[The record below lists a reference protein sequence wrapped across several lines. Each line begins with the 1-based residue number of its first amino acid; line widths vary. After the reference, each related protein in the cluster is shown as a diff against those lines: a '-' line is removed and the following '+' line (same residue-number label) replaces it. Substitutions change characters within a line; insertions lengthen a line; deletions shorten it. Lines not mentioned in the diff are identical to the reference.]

1 MSDPILPGAT
11 LGMLGGGQL
20 GRMSLLAG
28 RRMGYRFAV
37 LEPKAPCSAGAVAE
51 DHFVAPYDDA
61 GALAR
66 FAAKV
71 EVATLEFENIPA
83 ATLDALEGV
92 VPVRPGRKALR
103 ICQNRAREKAFLS
116 ENGFPCAPHALVESL
131 GQLREA
137 AARIGFPCVLKTADF
152 GYDGKGQQRL
162 ESSADL
168 PPAWESLAG
177 RRTVLEGWVDF
188 LGEYSV
194 ICGRNSQG
202 EPSAFP
208 LLHNTHRNHILHTS
222 TCPAGLDPA
231 LEEEAVELASA
242 IAEQLDLVGLVAVE
256 LFLTPGGWL
265 VNEMAPRPHN
275 SGHLTIDGH
284 FTSQFEQHIRL
295 VCGLAPGATGQHT
308 PACMLNLIGAAATP
322 PPELL
327 AELLAEPWAK
337 LHLYDKGEARP
348 GRKMGHVTFLADRVE
363 TARQLAAA
371 WDQRLSPSQE

>member
-28 RRMGYRFAV
+28 RQMGYRFAV

-51 DHFVAPYDDA
+51 EHFVAPYHDA
-61 GALAR
+61 AALAR

-71 EVATLEFENIPA
+71 QVATLEFENIPA
-83 ATLDALEGV
+83 ATLDALEGKV
-92 VPVRPGRKALR
+92 AVRPGRQALR

-131 GQLREA
+131 EQLQEA
-137 AARIGFPCVLKTADF
+137 AGRIGFPCVLKTADF

-162 ESSADL
+162 ESEADL

-177 RRTVLEGWVDF
+177 ERAVLEGWVDF

-194 ICGRNSQG
+194 ICGRNSRG
-202 EPSAFP
+202 EQCAFP
-208 LLHNTHRNHILHTS
+208 LLHNTHCNHILHTS
-222 TCPAGLDPA
+222 TSPAGLDPA
-231 LEEEAVELASA
+231 LEKAAVELAAA
-242 IAEQLDLVGLVAVE
+242 IADQLDLVGLVAVE
-256 LFLTPGGWL
+256 LFLTPEGWL
-265 VNEMAPRPHN
+265 VNELAPRPHN

-284 FTSQFEQHIRL
+284 FTSQFEQHVRL
-295 VCGLAPGATGQHT
+295 VCGLAPGATDQHT
-308 PACMLNLIGAAATP
+308 PACMLNLIGTAATP

-327 AELLAEPWAK
+327 ADLLAEPRAK

-348 GRKMGHVTFLADRVE
+348 GRKMGHVTFLADRVA
-363 TARQLAAA
+363 TARQLADE
-371 WDQRLSPSQE
+371 WDQRLSAPQK